1 MTDNEI
7 KQSVRDRYSGIAEK
21 SGGCCGSGCGCGTA
35 ASPEKELFSMVSGEY
50 SALEGYEAEADLGLG
65 CGMPTRY
72 AGLEAGHTVVDL
84 GSGAGNDAFVALKEV
99 GPGGRVIGIDMTP
112 AMVTRARELALKRKA
127 ANVEF
132 LLGEIGHI
140 PLPDAT
146 ADRVLS
152 NCVLNLV
159 PDKAGAFNE
168 IRRILKAG
176 GKFSI
181 SDIVLEGEL
190 PAGMRRS
197 AELYAGCV
205 AGALQ
210 KEEYL
215 RIAAEAGLGD
225 IEVVSEREIEIPDS
239 VFAESVDADALAR
252 FRSSGARI
260 LSLTI
265 TGARSK

>member
-1 MTDNEI
+1 VTDNEI
-7 KQSVRDRYSGIAEK
+7 RQSVRDRYSRIAEK
-21 SGGCCGSGCGCGTA
+21 SGGCCGSGCDCGSA
-35 ASPEKELFSMVSGEY
+35 AKSEKELFSMVSGEY
-50 SALEGYEAEADLGLG
+50 SALKGYEAEADLGLG
-65 CGMPTRY
+65 CGMPTRH

-112 AMVTRARELALKRKA
+112 AMVNRARELALKRGA
-127 ANVEF
+127 ANLEF
-132 LLGEIGHI
+132 LQGEIGNI

-168 IRRILKAG
+168 IRRILKPG
-176 GKFSI
+176 GRFSI

-190 PAGMRRS
+190 PVGMRRS

-210 KEEYL
+210 KQEYL
-215 RIAAEAGLGD
+215 RIAAEAGLED
-225 IEVVSEREIEIPDS
+225 IEIVSEREIEVPDTEL
-239 VFAESVDADALAR
+239 AESVDADELAR

-260 LSLTI
+260 VSISLT
-265 TGARSK
+265 GRRPK